1 MNRYQKAAEIGN
13 KKKREKSLREYYE
26 SPNICK
32 CCDKVIVV
40 NDGQKVSEVRK
51 KYFCNSSCSA
61 IFNNTQREK
70 KQTESKEIKI
80 KPERFSFFNEV
91 TKKEFFE
98 KKGVYYKFRSEIRKH
113 AQFVYEKNNGEKTC
127 KVCGYDKH
135 IQVCHIKSV
144 SSFKDDDL
152 ITEINSKNN
161 LVGLCPNHHWE
172 FDHGFLNL

>member
-1 MNRYQKAAEIGN
+1 
-13 KKKREKSLREYYE
+13 
-26 SPNICK
+26 
-32 CCDKVIVV
+32 
-40 NDGQKVSEVRK
+40 
-51 KYFCNSSCSA
+51 
-61 IFNNTQREK
+61 
-70 KQTESKEIKI
+70 
-80 KPERFSFFNEV
+80 
-91 TKKEFFE
+91 
-98 KKGVYYKFRSEIRKH
+98 
-113 AQFVYEKNNGEKTC
+113 VYEKNNGEKTC